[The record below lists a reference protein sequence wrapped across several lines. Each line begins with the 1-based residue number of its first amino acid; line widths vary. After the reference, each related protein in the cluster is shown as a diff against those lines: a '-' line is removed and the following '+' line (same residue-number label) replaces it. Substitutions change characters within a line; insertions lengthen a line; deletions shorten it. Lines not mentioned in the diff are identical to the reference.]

1 MIDYKKPVVI
11 ADTEINLL
19 FKLFG
24 FETFNT
30 QDLEI
35 DQIISN
41 IVKDAEMYAIIFIA
55 SNIILAPKQKKI
67 LNSLNIPISQLPIS
81 SDSNSVEELKHLT
94 EKAVGMS
101 LDKLFTS

>member
-1 MIDYKKPVVI
+1 MIDYKKPVII
-11 ADTEINLL
+11 AESDITLL

-24 FETFNT
+24 FETLNS
-30 QDLEI
+30 DEIVI
-35 DQIISN
+35 DQIIATIEKN
-41 IVKDAEMYAIIFIA
+41 IDAYAMIFIT
-55 SNIILAPKQKKI
+55 STIQLSPKQRKL

>member
-55 SNIILAPKQKKI
+55 SNIILTPKQKKI

>member
-1 MIDYKKPVVI
+1 MIEYKKPILI
-11 ADTEINLL
+11 ADAEITLL

-24 FETFNT
+24 FETLNS
-30 QDLEI
+30 DELDI
-35 DQIISN
+35 DQIIST
-41 IVKDAEMYAIIFIA
+41 VQKDVEMYAIIFIA
-55 SNIILAPKQKKI
+55 SNIILTPKQRKV

>member
-1 MIDYKKPVVI
+1 MLDYKKPVII
-11 ADTEINLL
+11 ADADITLL

-24 FETFNT
+24 FETLNSNE
-30 QDLEI
+30 LEM
-35 DQIISN
+35 DQIIVN
-41 IVKDAEMYAIIFIA
+41 IQKDAEMYAIIFIA
-55 SNIILAPKQKKI
+55 SNIILTPKQRKL
-67 LNSLNIPISQLPIS
+67 LNSLNIPISQIPIS

>member
-1 MIDYKKPVVI
+1 MIDYKKPVII
-11 ADTEINLL
+11 AEADITLL

-24 FETFNT
+24 FETLNS
-30 QDLEI
+30 DEIVI
-35 DQIISN
+35 DQIIAIIEKNIDAYAMIFITSN
-41 IVKDAEMYAIIFIA
+41 IQL
-55 SNIILAPKQKKI
+55 SPKQRKL

>member
-1 MIDYKKPVVI
+1 MIDYKKPVII
-11 ADTEINLL
+11 AEADITLL

-24 FETFNT
+24 FETLNS
-30 QDLEI
+30 DEIAI
-35 DQIISN
+35 DQIIATIEKNIDAYAMIFITSN
-41 IVKDAEMYAIIFIA
+41 IVL
-55 SNIILAPKQKKI
+55 SPKQRKL

>member
-1 MIDYKKPVVI
+1 MLDYKNPILI
-11 ADTEINLL
+11 ADADITLL

-24 FETFNT
+24 FETLNS
-30 QDLEI
+30 DEMDI
-35 DQIISN
+35 DQIISA
-41 IVKDAEMYAIIFIA
+41 IQKDAEMYAIIFIA
-55 SNIILAPKQKKI
+55 SNIVLSPKQRKV

>member
-35 DQIISN
+35 DQIIN
-41 IVKDAEMYAIIFIA
+41 TIEKDAEMYAIIFIA
-55 SNIILAPKQKKI
+55 SNIILNPKQKKI

>member
-35 DQIISN
+35 DQIIN
-41 IVKDAEMYAIIFIA
+41 TIEKDAEMYAIIFIA
-55 SNIILAPKQKKI
+55 SNIILNSKQKKI

-81 SDSNSVEELKHLT
+81 LDSNSVEELKHLT

>member
-1 MIDYKKPVVI
+1 MLDYKKPVII
-11 ADTEINLL
+11 AESDITLL
-19 FKLFG
+19 FQLFG
-24 FETFNT
+24 FETLNSNE
-30 QDLEI
+30 LEME
-35 DQIISN
+35 QIISN
-41 IVKDAEMYAIIFIA
+41 IQKDAEMYAIIFIS
-55 SNIILAPKQKKI
+55 SNIILTSKQRKV

>member
-1 MIDYKKPVVI
+1 MIDYKKPVII
-11 ADTEINLL
+11 AESDITLL

-24 FETFNT
+24 FETLNS
-30 QDLEI
+30 DEIVI
-35 DQIISN
+35 DQIIATIEKNIDAYAMIFITSN
-41 IVKDAEMYAIIFIA
+41 IQL
-55 SNIILAPKQKKI
+55 SPKQRKL

>member
-1 MIDYKKPVVI
+1 MIDYKKPVII

-24 FETFNT
+24 FDTFNFEE
-30 QDLEI
+30 LEI
-35 DQIISN
+35 DHIIN
-41 IVKDAEMYAIIFIA
+41 TIQKDVEMYAIIFIA
-55 SNIILAPKQKKI
+55 SNVELSIKQRKL

-81 SDSNSVEELKHLT
+81 SDSNSVEELKQLT

-101 LDKLFTS
+101 LDKLFAS

>member
-1 MIDYKKPVVI
+1 MIDYKKPVII
-11 ADTEINLL
+11 AEADITLL
-19 FKLFG
+19 FNLFG
-24 FETFNT
+24 FETLNS
-30 QDLEI
+30 DEIAI
-35 DQIISN
+35 DQIIATIEKNIDAYAMIFITSN
-41 IVKDAEMYAIIFIA
+41 IVL
-55 SNIILAPKQKKI
+55 SPKQRKL